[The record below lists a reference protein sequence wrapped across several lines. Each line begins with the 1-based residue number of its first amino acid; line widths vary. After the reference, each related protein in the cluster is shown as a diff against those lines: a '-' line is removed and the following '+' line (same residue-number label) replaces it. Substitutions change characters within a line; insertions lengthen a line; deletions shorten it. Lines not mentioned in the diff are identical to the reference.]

1 MSSLL
6 HVGSL
11 AVVPGLLTAVASLA
25 AANGSG
31 AQSPAVAPAKWLHGR
46 WVFPGQGSDLCPLHL
61 QVESYPLCH

>member
-25 AANGSG
+25 AAHGSG
-31 AQSPAVAPAKWLHGR
+31 AQAPAVAPAQWFPLMSR
-46 WVFPGQGSDLCPLHL
+46 RVFPGQGSDLCPLHL
-61 QVESYPLCH
+61 QV